1 MRADR
6 HDHQD
11 RRRQFQRLQQDVGRL
26 RAELAEVQ
34 EQTRGLMAA
43 EEKRL
48 LTGAEAAQVAAV
60 RQRSERLRWEL
71 LTLRRE
77 FAELHDSHDQTD
89 KDHPSS

>member
-1 MRADR
+1 MRADP
-6 HDHQD
+6 QD
-11 RRRQFQRLQQDVGRL
+11 RRRQLHRLQQHVGRL

-48 LTGAEAAQVAAV
+48 LTRAEAAQVAAV

-77 FAELHDSHDQTD
+77 FAQLHDTHDQAA
-89 KDHPSS
+89 KDHPPS